1 MPIRF
6 SRKWFNPLYFIINE
20 IAKDPTIRRVLI
32 YGGKSSS
39 KTVSIAQF
47 LTKECACYAS
57 NTIAFRK
64 ESTIIKTTLKK
75 SFNLAIDNMYLHPA
89 FDKLELSFRSNIN
102 DGEIVMKGL
111 DDPEKA
117 KGVESYKYI
126 YLDELNHFTYAE
138 YEQFDL
144 SMRGIAGQKLF
155 AAWNPVDENSF
166 VKTEIVDKNE
176 WISTDKFGT
185 LPDHN
190 SFIHISADGKT
201 ILIRTTYKDNYRIVG
216 SPCGQYGYVDNNLIS
231 LYEGLREK
239 NYNSYKVNVLGEW
252 GKTTFGGE
260 FLKSWRSEKHV
271 DICKYNPELAVY
283 LIFDENVNPYFPCG
297 IFQVAKNEK
306 DFYLI
311 HAIAKRNPENTVKHM
326 CQEIDRK
333 LKEWRHK
340 EAVYI
345 GGDAT
350 SKKDDVKQE
359 KGHDLFYL
367 ISQEL
372 KEYKPRRA
380 VLGSNPSV
388 RMSADFFNAILEY
401 NEQGLNFKVDK
412 ECRVAIA
419 DFENTKE
426 DKNGGVDKKTV
437 TDPITKV
444 SYQPYGHFTD
454 LTRYFICYVFANE
467 YATYQRGGAT
477 LFKPMLGKAVTKN
490 NF

>member
-20 IAKDPTIRRVLI
+20 IAKDNTIRRVLV

-39 KTVSIAQF
+39 KTVSISQF
-47 LTKECACYAS
+47 FVKECACYNT

-75 SFNLAIDNMYLHPA
+75 SFNLAIDNMYLYPA
-89 FDKLELSFRSNIN
+89 FDKLELSFRCNLNSA
-102 DGEIVMKGL
+102 EIVMKGL

-144 SMRGIAGQKLF
+144 SMRGIEGQKLF
-155 AAWNPVDENSF
+155 ASWNPVDENSF
-166 VKTEIVDKNE
+166 VKTEIVDKSE
-176 WISTDKFGT
+176 WTNTDKFGT
-185 LPDHN
+185 LPDAN
-190 SFIHISADGKT
+190 SFVKISDDGKT
-201 ILIRTTYKDNYRIVG
+201 ILIRTTYKDNYWIAG
-216 SPCGQYGYVDNNLIS
+216 SPCGTYGYVDSNLIS

-239 NYNSYKVNVLGEW
+239 NFNSYKVNVLGEW

-271 DICKYNPELAVY
+271 KECAYNPKLAVY
-283 LIFDENVNPYFPCG
+283 CIFDENVNPYFPCG
-297 IFQVAKNEK
+297 IFQVDKNEK

-311 HAIAKRNPENTVKHM
+311 HTIAKRNPENTVRHM
-326 CQEIDRK
+326 CQDIDRK
-333 LKEWRHK
+333 LKEWRHT

-350 SKKDDVKQE
+350 SVKNDVKQE

-367 ISQEL
+367 IMQEL

-388 RMSADFFNAILEY
+388 RMSGDFFNAILEY
-401 NEQGLNFKVDK
+401 SEGGLNFKVDK
-412 ECRVAIA
+412 ECRVAIN

-426 DKNGGVDKKTV
+426 DKNGGVDKKT
-437 TDPITKV
+437 TIDPITKV
-444 SYQPYGHFTD
+444 SSQPYGHFCD
-454 LTRYFICYVFANE
+454 LTRYFICYVFRDE
-467 YATYQRGGAT
+467 YVSYQRGGAQ
-477 LFKPMLGKAVTKN
+477 LQRPAIGKSFSKHN
-490 NF
+490 Y